1 MRPYSKRT
9 ILAAMTKH
17 NEKPLH
23 IDMPFGEALERF
35 IGTDQAETQANIDLA
50 KGRKSP
56 ATVARETGDP
66 AVRELRR
73 RRKPNDV
80 RKLLSR

>member
-1 MRPYSKRT
+1 MAERT
-9 ILAAMTKH
+9 
-17 NEKPLH
+17 NERPLH

-56 ATVARETGDP
+56 ATVAREAGDP
-66 AVRELRR
+66 AVRELKR

-80 RKLLSR
+80 GRLHGR